1 MHKMTKF
8 LVTVAALPILLIT
21 AVANAANAVPTA
33 QASADGVIDVIATY
47 GPVIGGMYL
56 IYVTAS
62 SLVARY
68 ASSSWLAQGKRLA
81 YTTGAL
87 GVAGAVLQAEIAG
100 SSWTV
105 VLAAAAAAAFKLLPP
120 TVAGTVTEP
129 TVRPAIVTLDSLLIV
144 AGISTQLI
152 VAGISTQLACTART
166 TAFAQDIWTNCL
178 ASERTEAVAVLTPLA
193 ESLILA
199 AASADGKLID
209 AGKLKAATSK
219 ANLMTEAGIALECAM
234 ASAVTAFLT
243 PQPTA
248 SGASALLLDPEA
260 LRDTWSKIVP
270 SGAHFRTKFGD
281 I

>member
-1 MHKMTKF
+1 MAACWYYSMHKMTKF

-56 IYVTAS
+56 IYVVAS

-81 YTTGAL
+81 YVTGTL
-87 GVAGAVLQAEIAG
+87 GVAGAALQAEIVG

-105 VLAAAAAAAFKLLPP
+105 VLAAAAAAAFKLLTP

-129 TVRPAIVTLDSLLIV
+129 TVRPAIVTLGSL
-144 AGISTQLI
+144 LI
-152 VAGISTQLACTART
+152 VAGISTQLACTTQT

-178 ASERTEAVAVLTPLA
+178 ASERAEAVAVLTPLA

-209 AGKLKAATSK
+209 ASKLKAATGK

-260 LRDTWSKIVP
+260 LRDTWSKIAP
-270 SGAHFRTKFGD
+270 QGAHFRTKCGD